1 MSGIGCGRKIDATEN
16 VNTFTTTFDAIVVNQ
31 DQLDES
37 GRNKRSTRQELKLP
51 GKIEVGIDIDAEDEE
66 EAEDEEVINKSSPRG
81 LFHCPNEGKKF
92 IFNLPCY
99 SESQFHLDCE
109 CKFLRVINLE
119 KHLSNGFACK
129 VYEPH
134 PTMEDHVKT
143 KYISC
148 YGAGRFAQLRT
159 SSSENAK
166 MHMEDLPSL
175 DINYNL
181 PMSNDEIFEGV
192 SNIFQEGHA
201 LPMQK
206 KRSVFSRLQEDYIK
220 SIFEAGRKQQK
231 KACPQDV
238 AKMMRLDKRFRPQD
252 WLTESQIKSLF
263 SKIST
268 KIRQGTANLDKED
281 QTALEDEM
289 SELQDAIEQE
299 QIVDDI
305 TNEANNDVGDH
316 QTIHPMLVG

>member
-1 MSGIGCGRKIDATEN
+1 MK
-16 VNTFTTTFDAIVVNQ
+16 
-31 DQLDES
+31 
-37 GRNKRSTRQELKLP
+37 LKNSILL
-51 GKIEVGIDIDAEDEE
+51 I
-66 EAEDEEVINKSSPRG
+66 
-81 LFHCPNEGKKF
+81 FHL
-92 IFNLPCY
+92 NLLSY
-99 SESQFHLDCE
+99 FYLDCE
-109 CKFLRVINLE
+109 CKFLRVRNLE

-148 YGAGRFAQLRT
+148 YGAGRFAQLR
-159 SSSENAK
+159 SSSTENAK

-181 PMSNDEIFEGV
+181 PMSNDAIFVGV

-201 LPMQK
+201 LPPQQ
-206 KRSVFSRLQEDYIK
+206 KRSVFTRLQEDYIR

-231 KACPQDV
+231 KARPQDV

-252 WLTESQIKSLF
+252 WLTEPQIKSLF
-263 SKIST
+263 SKFAA
-268 KIRQGTANLDKED
+268 KIRQGTEKLDNED
-281 QTALEDEM
+281 QTALEDEI
-289 SELQDAIEQE
+289 SDLQDVIEQD

-305 TNEANNDVGDH
+305 TNRANSDVDDH
-316 QTIHPMLVG
+316 QTIHPIMVG